1 MALSATDPT
10 TYTARVLTEDDD
22 RDALAVLRAD
32 AGIAFVER
40 AAELRSALAEL
51 RPPADGDL
59 SVEPIR
65 WAYFPW
71 RRTVVNVLGPRTHRR
86 LRLDRNRNLI
96 TDEEQRRLGR
106 LRVGVIGLSVG
117 HAVAHTLAAQGVCG
131 ELRLG
136 DFDDLDVSNLNRVP
150 ASLVD
155 VGVNK
160 AVVAARR
167 IAELDPYLPVQVMTE
182 GVTSA
187 TVEKFL
193 DGLDVVVEECDSL
206 DVKVLVREYA
216 RAHRIPV
223 LMATS
228 DRGLLD
234 IERFDEHPT
243 RPLLHGLLGDIDS
256 AALAGL
262 TSKDKVPYVLRI
274 LDATALSPRMAASL
288 VEVGTTLT
296 TWPQLAGEVALGAT
310 AITEAVRRIGLGEP
324 LSSGRVRIDAA
335 ALLDRV
341 EDPLDALAV
350 EDTADDA
357 AQPAADAEAD
367 SVAGKVAAAAV
378 QAPSGGNAQPWHI
391 DVQRDAV
398 HLWVAPEATTAMDVA
413 YRGSAVALGAAVF
426 NARIAAAAHHRAAEV
441 ALERGDERT
450 PLRAVVR
457 LQEAEDPD
465 LARLYPAMLRRETNR
480 HHGSGTPIG
489 TAEAE
494 ALAAAARAEG
504 GRLTLLTDAR
514 EIAEAAEILAA
525 TDRIRYLTPHLH
537 SEMFSELRW
546 PGDPAPDSGI
556 DVRTLELG
564 ATDLVKLDIL
574 RRGEVMANLARW
586 EAGSALGDD
595 TYDRLTS
602 SAALGVITVA
612 GHALPDYLRGGS
624 ATEAVW
630 IAAEANGVATHP
642 VSPVFL
648 YAQDD
653 RELAE
658 LSPAFADELGDLRRR
673 FRALTGTGAE
683 ESEALVLRFSIAPRP
698 SMRSRRRRLSTPAP
712 A

>member
-1 MALSATDPT
+1 MARFVTDPT
-10 TYTARVLTEDDD
+10 VHTATVLTDTEDHDV
-22 RDALAVLRAD
+22 LARLRSD
-32 AGIAFVER
+32 SGIDFVDR
-40 AAELRSALAEL
+40 AAELRLALAEL
-51 RPPADGDL
+51 RPPAEADL
-59 SVEPIR
+59 ISEPTR

-71 RRTVVNVLGPRTHRR
+71 RRTVVSVLGPRAHRR

-96 TDEEQRRLGR
+96 TAGEQQRLGR

-131 ELRLG
+131 ELRLA
-136 DFDDLDVSNLNRVP
+136 DFDALEVSNLNRVP
-150 ASLVD
+150 ASLMD

-182 GVTSA
+182 GVTPD
-187 TVEKFL
+187 TVETFL

-206 DVKVLVREYA
+206 DVKVLVREHA
-216 RAHRIPV
+216 RARLIPV

-234 IERFDEHPT
+234 IERFDVEAS

-256 AALAGL
+256 AALSGL

-274 LDATALSPRMAASL
+274 LDANALSPRMAASL

-296 TWPQLAGEVALGAT
+296 TWPQLAGDVALGAT
-310 AITEAVRRIGLGEP
+310 AVTEAVRRIGLGEP
-324 LSSGRVRIDAA
+324 LPSGRVRLDAA

-341 EDPLDALAV
+341 EDPLGSSTVGDIH
-350 EDTADDA
+350 DDA
-357 AQPAADAEAD
+357 STDQQAH
-367 SVAGKVAAAAV
+367 SVAEKVAAAAV
-378 QAPSGGNAQPWHI
+378 RAPSGGNSQPWQ
-391 DVQRDAV
+391 VELQPDAV
-398 HLWVAPEATTAMDVA
+398 HLWVVPEAATAMDVA
-413 YRGSAVALGAAVF
+413 YRGSAVALGAAVL
-426 NARIAAAAHHRAAEV
+426 NARIAAAAHQRAADLR
-441 ALERGDERT
+441 LERGDERT
-450 PLRAVVR
+450 PLRAVVHLGR
-457 LQEAEDPD
+457 SADAD

-489 TAEAE
+489 AAQVD
-494 ALAAAARAEG
+494 ALAAAAQAEG
-504 GRLTLLTDAR
+504 GRLTMLTDAR
-514 EIAEAAEILAA
+514 DIAEAAKILAA
-525 TDRIRYLTPHLH
+525 TDRIRYLTPRLH

-546 PGDPAPDSGI
+546 PGDPASDSGI

-564 ATDLVKLDIL
+564 ATDMVKLDIL

-595 TYDRLTS
+595 TYDRLRS
-602 SAALGVITVA
+602 SAALGVVTVT
-612 GHALPDYLRGGS
+612 GHTLPDYLRGGS

-630 IAAEANGVATHP
+630 IAAEEHGVATHP
-642 VSPVFL
+642 MSPVFL
-648 YAQDD
+648 YAQDEH
-653 RELAE
+653 ELAE
-658 LSPAFADELGDLRRR
+658 LSPAFAGQLGELRRR
-673 FRALTGTGAE
+673 FRALTGTAAE

-698 SMRSRRRRLSTPAP
+698 SMRSRRRRLSSPAP

>member
-1 MALSATDPT
+1 MARISADPDV
-10 TYTARVLTEDDD
+10 YTATLLGGEGQD
-22 RDALAVLRAD
+22 RETLATLRAD
-32 AGIAFVER
+32 PAIEFVER

-51 RPPADGDL
+51 RPPVDAEVTG
-59 SVEPIR
+59 EPTG

-71 RRTVVNVLGPRTHRR
+71 RRTVVSVLGPRAHGR

-96 TDEEQRRLGR
+96 TADEQQRLGR

-131 ELRLG
+131 ELRLA
-136 DFDDLDVSNLNRVP
+136 DFDALEVSNLNRVP

-182 GVTSA
+182 GVTPA

-206 DVKVLVREYA
+206 DVKVLVREHA
-216 RAHRIPV
+216 RARRLPV

-234 IERFDEHPT
+234 IERFDIAPG

-256 AALAGL
+256 AALTGL
-262 TSKDKVPYVLRI
+262 SSKDKVPYVLRI
-274 LDATALSPRMAASL
+274 LDAAALSPRMAASL
-288 VEVGTTLT
+288 VEVGTSLT

-310 AITEAVRRIGLGEP
+310 AVTEAVRRIGLGEP
-324 LSSGRVRIDAA
+324 LPSGRVRVDAA
-335 ALLDRV
+335 ALLEGL
-341 EDPLDALAV
+341 EDPLGSLP
-350 EDTADDA
+350 ADGDPEDA
-357 AQPAADAEAD
+357 ATDPEAD
-367 SVAGKVAAAAV
+367 SVAAKVAAAAV
-378 QAPSGGNAQPWHI
+378 RAPSGGNTQPWHI
-391 DVQRDAV
+391 EPRTDAV
-398 HLWVAPEATTAMDVA
+398 HLWVAPEATSTMDVA

-426 NARIAAAAHHRAAEV
+426 NARVAAAAHHRV
-441 ALERGDERT
+441 GGVRLERGDERT
-450 PLRAVVR
+450 PLRAVVE
-457 LQEAEDPD
+457 LGYDEDPA
-465 LARLYPAMLRRETNR
+465 LGRLYPAMMRRETNR
-480 HHGSGTPIG
+480 HHGSGTPLG
-489 TAEAE
+489 AAEVQAMT
-494 ALAAAARAEG
+494 AAAGAEG
-504 GRLTLLTDAR
+504 ARLTLLTDPDD
-514 EIAEAAEILAA
+514 IAAAAEILAA
-525 TDRIRYLTPHLH
+525 TDRIRYLTPQLH

-556 DVRTLELG
+556 DVRTLELD

-586 EAGSALGDD
+586 RAGSALGDD

-602 SAALGVITVA
+602 SPALGVVTVEGRTLA
-612 GHALPDYLRGGS
+612 DYLRGGS

-630 IAAEANGVATHP
+630 ITAEQHVVATHP

-648 YAQDD
+648 YAHDD

-658 LSPAFADELGDLRRR
+658 LSPAFAHELGELQRR
-673 FRALTGTGAE
+673 FRTLTGTGTQ
-683 ESEALVLRFSIAPRP
+683 ESEALVLRFSIAPRA
-698 SMRSRRRRLSTPAP
+698 SLRSRRRSLTTRTPA
-712 A
+712 

>member
-1 MALSATDPT
+1 MTRFTTDPT
-10 TYTARVLTEDDD
+10 VHTATVLTDAEDHE
-22 RDALAVLRAD
+22 ALTTLRSD
-32 AGIAFVER
+32 PGTEFVER
-40 AAELRSALAEL
+40 AGQLRSALAEL

-59 SVEPIR
+59 TNEPTR

-71 RRTVVNVLGPRTHRR
+71 RRTVVSVLGPRGHRR

-96 TDEEQRRLGR
+96 TAGEQHRLDR

-131 ELRLG
+131 ELRLA
-136 DFDDLDVSNLNRVP
+136 DFDELEVSNLNRVP

-167 IAELDPYLPVQVMTE
+167 IAELDPYFPVQAVTE
-182 GVTSA
+182 GVTPA
-187 TVEKFL
+187 TVEGFL

-206 DVKVLVREYA
+206 DVKVLVREHA
-216 RAHRIPV
+216 RARGIPV

-234 IERFDEHPT
+234 VERFDVDPS
-243 RPLLHGLLGDIDS
+243 RPLLHGLLGDLDS
-256 AALAGL
+256 AALSGL

-274 LDATALSPRMAASL
+274 LDAKALSSRMAASL
-288 VEVGTTLT
+288 VEVGTSLT
-296 TWPQLAGEVALGAT
+296 TWPQLAGEVALGA
-310 AITEAVRRIGLGEP
+310 AAVTEAVRRIGLGEP
-324 LSSGRVRIDAA
+324 LPSGRVRIDAA

-341 EDPLDALAV
+341 ADPIGSPAV
-350 EDTADDA
+350 DDTDDGA
-357 AQPAADAEAD
+357 VTDPETD
-367 SVAGKVAAAAV
+367 SVVEKVAAAAV
-378 QAPSGGNAQPWHI
+378 RAPSGGNSQPWHI
-391 DVQRDAV
+391 ELQPDAV
-398 HLWVAPEATTAMDVA
+398 HLWVTPEATTAMDVA
-413 YRGSAVALGAAVF
+413 YRGSAVALGAAIF
-426 NARIAAAAHHRAAEV
+426 NARIAAAAHERAAEV
-441 ALERGDERT
+441 NLERGDERT

-457 LQEAEDPD
+457 LGRSADPE

-489 TAEAE
+489 AAEVQ
-494 ALAAAARAEG
+494 ALTSAAQAEG
-504 GRLTLLTDAR
+504 ARLTLLTDPR
-514 EIAEAAEILAA
+514 DIAEAAEILAA

-556 DVRTLELG
+556 DVRTLALG
-564 ATDLVKLDIL
+564 PTDMVKLDIL
-574 RRGEVMANLARW
+574 RRGEVMADLARW
-586 EAGSALGDD
+586 DAGSALGDD
-595 TYDRLTS
+595 TFDRLTS
-602 SAALGVITVA
+602 SAALGVVTVT
-612 GHALPDYLRGGS
+612 GHTLPDYLRGGS

-630 IAAEANGVATHP
+630 IAAEQHGVATHP

-648 YAQDD
+648 YAHDE
-653 RELAE
+653 RELAD
-658 LSPAFADELGDLRRR
+658 LSPAFAAELGGLRRR

-683 ESEALVLRFSIAPRP
+683 ESQALVLRFSIAPRP
-698 SMRSRRRRLSTPAP
+698 SMRSRRRRLGTPAP

>member
-1 MALSATDPT
+1 MTRSTTDPT
-10 TYTARVLTEDDD
+10 VYTASVLTDDAD
-22 RDALAVLRAD
+22 RDPLATLRSD
-32 AGIAFVER
+32 PGIEFVDR

-51 RPPADGDL
+51 RPPAVGDL
-59 SVEPIR
+59 ADEPIR
-65 WAYFPW
+65 WAHFPW
-71 RRTVVNVLGPRTHRR
+71 RRTVVTVLGPRAHSR

-96 TDEEQRRLGR
+96 TASEQQRLGR

-131 ELRLG
+131 ELRLA
-136 DFDDLDVSNLNRVP
+136 DFDGLEVSNLNRVP

-167 IAELDPYLPVQVMTE
+167 IAELDPYLPVQVMTD
-182 GVTSA
+182 GVTAA
-187 TVEKFL
+187 TVEEFL

-206 DVKVLVREYA
+206 DVKVLVREHA
-216 RAHRIPV
+216 RALRIPV

-234 IERFDEHPT
+234 VERFDVDPS
-243 RPLLHGLLGDIDS
+243 RPLLHGLLGNIDS
-256 AALAGL
+256 AALSGL

-274 LDATALSPRMAASL
+274 LDASALSSRMAASL
-288 VEVGTTLT
+288 VEVGTSLT

-310 AITEAVRRIGLGEP
+310 AVTEAVRRIGLGEP
-324 LSSGRVRIDAA
+324 LSSGRVRMDAA
-335 ALLDRV
+335 ALLDRL
-341 EDPLDALAV
+341 EDPLGSPAV
-350 EDTADDA
+350 ADTADDA
-357 AQPAADAEAD
+357 VTDPETD
-367 SVAGKVAAAAV
+367 SVPVKVAAAAV
-378 QAPSGGNAQPWHI
+378 RAPSGGNSQPWHI
-391 DVQRDAV
+391 ELQADAV
-398 HLWVAPEATTAMDVA
+398 HLWVAPEATSAMDVA

-426 NARIAAAAHHRAAEV
+426 NARIAAAAHHCAADV
-441 ALERGDERT
+441 HIERGDERS

-457 LQEAEDPD
+457 LGRSEDEE

-489 TAEAE
+489 AAEIE
-494 ALAAAARAEG
+494 AMAAAARAEG
-504 GRLTLLTDAR
+504 GRLAILADTRAM
-514 EIAEAAEILAA
+514 AEAAEILAA
-525 TDRIRYLTPHLH
+525 TDRIRYLTPRLH

-564 ATDLVKLDIL
+564 PTELVKLDIL
-574 RRGEVMANLARW
+574 RRGEVMADLAQW

-602 SAALGVITVA
+602 SAAFGVVTVT
-612 GHALPDYLRGGS
+612 GHTLPDYLRGGA

-630 IAAEANGVATHP
+630 IAAEQHGVATHP

-648 YAQDD
+648 YAHDEH
-653 RELAE
+653 ELAE
-658 LSPAFADELGDLRRR
+658 LSPAHAGELGELRRR
-673 FRALTGTGAE
+673 FRALTGIGAE
-683 ESEALVLRFSIAPRP
+683 ESEALVLRFFIAPRP
-698 SMRSRRRRLSTPAP
+698 SMRSRRRSLSTPAP